1 MVANL
6 IDEREGKFEYK
17 PASLST
23 FIEKLQNAEL
33 KSLKLLADALESYD
47 ENSDEDFSHIIGSV
61 IRNNFNPNELSQEF
75 KVSVSTISRWKDRR
89 SCPPAYARKVIV
101 ERIREMLVSSIG
113 ERARILNIC

>member
-1 MVANL
+1 MSGNV
-6 IDEREGKFEYK
+6 IEKKEDKFDK
-17 PASLST
+17 LPINSST
-23 FIEKLQNAEL
+23 FIEKLQNAEV

-61 IRNNFNPNELSQEF
+61 IRNHFNPNELSQEF

-101 ERIREMLVSSIG
+101 ERIREMIVSSIG
-113 ERARILNIC
+113 ERARILKIC